1 MVEVAL
7 NYGDGTLRAELPDS
21 AIVVE
26 YGRTYEDPPRVDP
39 HQATRAALQDP
50 VGARPLRELVGP
62 GSKVAIAFPD
72 RVKGGSH
79 AGAHRKVALPLILQ
93 TLSESGVRGEDIE
106 LVCAVGLH
114 RKNTWEEMGEYL
126 PAEVLGDFGERIANH
141 DAADPDGIVDLGATD
156 HGDPVAFN
164 ATCANADLCIVLGH
178 VMGNP
183 YGGYSGGYKTST
195 TGLTTWRSIAAHHT
209 PETMHRSDF
218 VPITPRSHFRSQLR
232 DIGRRIEERTGP
244 MFVVDAVPGRH
255 ADVLGVYAG
264 ASEEVEEASWP
275 LAARRTEVELDAEP
289 ADVVVFGLPRSFHY
303 GPGMGT
309 NPILMLQA
317 ISATVARCAGAFRN
331 GGVAIVASQC
341 DGWFNE
347 DWFPSYPET
356 FELVRSVSS
365 VRDLAAYETAFAEHP
380 PWVRAYRHEHAYH
393 PFHAFSMCYM
403 GDIAR
408 QWTSRIIVAGAEQP
422 AYAEAMGLEAAPTV
436 EAALDRARGEL
447 GAAPRVLA
455 LPGFLD
461 GAPVHLRAGRG
472 V

>member
-1 MVEVAL
+1 MVEVTL
-7 NYGDGTLRAELPDS
+7 NHGDGTLTAELPDS
-21 AIVVE
+21 ATIVE
-26 YGRTYEDPPRVDP
+26 YGRTYQDPPRVDP
-39 HQATRAALQDP
+39 EQATRAALADP
-50 VGARPLRELVGP
+50 VGTKPLRELVGP

-79 AGAHRKVALPLILQ
+79 EGAHRKVALPLILQ
-93 TLSESGVRGEDIE
+93 TLSEAGVRAEDIE
-106 LVCAVGLH
+106 LVCAIGLH
-114 RKNTWEEMGEYL
+114 RKNTWEEMRQYL
-126 PAEVLGDFGERIANH
+126 PESVLADFGERIANH
-141 DAADPDGIVDLGATD
+141 DAEDPEGIVDLGRTD
-156 HGDPVAFN
+156 HGDAVAFN
-164 ATCANADLCIVLGH
+164 ATCANSDLCIVLGH

-209 PETMHRSDF
+209 PDTMHRSDF
-218 VPITPRSHFRSQLR
+218 VPISPRSHFRSQLR
-232 DIGRRIEERTGP
+232 EIGRRIEDQTGP
-244 MFVVDAVPGRH
+244 MFVVDAVPGRN

-264 ASEEVEEASWP
+264 TPEAVEEASWP
-275 LAARRTEVELDAEP
+275 LAAQRTEVALDAEP
-289 ADVVVFGLPRSFHY
+289 ADVVVFGLPRTFHY

-317 ISATVARCAGAFRN
+317 ISATVARCAGAFRK

-347 DWFPSYPET
+347 EWFPSYPET
-356 FELVRSVSS
+356 FELLRSLDTVA
-365 VRDLAAYETAFAEHP
+365 DLAAHEASFAEHP

-408 QWTSRIIVAGAEQP
+408 QWTSSIIVAGPERP
-422 AYAEAMGLEAAPTV
+422 EFAEAMGLEAAPTV
-436 EAALDRARGEL
+436 EAALERAHSQL
-447 GAAPRVLA
+447 GVQPRVLA

-461 GAPVHLRAGRG
+461 GAPVHLRASRDS
-472 V
+472 

>member
-1 MVEVAL
+1 MVDVTL
-7 NYGDGTLRAELPDS
+7 NFGDGTLSAALPDS
-21 AIVVE
+21 ATVVE
-26 YGRTYEDPPRVDP
+26 YGRTYHDPPRVDSV
-39 HQATRAALQDP
+39 QATRDALEGP
-50 VGARPLRELVGP
+50 VGTKPLRELVGP
-62 GSKVAIAFPD
+62 RSKVAIAFPD

-79 AGAHRKVALPLILQ
+79 EGAHRKVALPLILR
-93 TLSESGVRGEDIE
+93 TLERAGVGAEGIE
-106 LVCAVGLH
+106 LVCAIGLH
-114 RKNTWEEMGEYL
+114 RKNTWEEMRDYL
-126 PAEVLGDFGERIANH
+126 PAEVIADFGGRIANH
-141 DAADPDGIVDLGATD
+141 DAEDPDGVVDLGRTD

-164 ATCANADLCIVLGH
+164 ATCANSDLCIVLGH

-209 PETMHRSDF
+209 PATMHRSDF

-232 DIGRRIEERTGP
+232 DIGRRIEDQTGP
-244 MFVVDAVPGRH
+244 MFVVDAVPGRT

-264 ASEEVEEASWP
+264 APEEVEEASWP
-275 LAARRTEVELDAEP
+275 LAAQRTDVELDIEP

-317 ISATVARCAGAFRN
+317 ISATVARCAGAFRD
-331 GGVAIVASQC
+331 GGVAIVAAQC

-347 DWFPSYPET
+347 AWFPSYPET
-356 FELVRSVSS
+356 FELFRSVQA
-365 VRDLAAYETAFAEHP
+365 VGDLADYEARFAEHP
-380 PWVRAYRHEHAYH
+380 PWVRAYRDEHAYH

-408 QWTSRIIVAGAEQP
+408 QRTSRIIVAGAERP
-422 AYAEAMGLEAAPTV
+422 EYADAMGLEAAPNV

-447 GAAPRVLA
+447 GVQPRVLA

-461 GAPVHLRAGRG
+461 GAPVHLHATRTA
-472 V
+472 